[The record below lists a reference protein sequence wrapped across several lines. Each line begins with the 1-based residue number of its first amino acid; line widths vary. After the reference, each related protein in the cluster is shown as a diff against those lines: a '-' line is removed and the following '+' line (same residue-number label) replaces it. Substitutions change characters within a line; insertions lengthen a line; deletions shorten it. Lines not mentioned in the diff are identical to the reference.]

1 MPPPTTLVLAQI
13 LTSMLS
19 NDSSVA
25 ELLRRQATFLEDTTL
40 PAPLQARGAAIFH
53 HALFTETPN
62 AIPAGKPVI
71 EILRKTVVRAGE
83 LYLENERGP
92 VVKSEG
98 DDGVGVEQA
107 AKHGGDEDE
116 EEGVQDGEAAR
127 MGQAMK
133 DDRCTAKETSARAGR
148 KRMRKEEEEDS
159 NVDDPDGDDFNA
171 ESQRATEVIAI
182 RPNRQIHDKI
192 SALVAAN
199 AAKTLPARIA
209 LEKKRSERARLKVS
223 STSTRSESM
232 APFTDT
238 AAQST
243 STSSTSN
250 THPEGD
256 IPLAKPRSKRNTTP
270 PPKRFGT
277 HRKRRVRAP
286 PTFSSLRA
294 LPFPPHLT
302 PEVEQPK
309 PSLIVVLSIPHLGAV
324 VKALGSNGPEKKK
337 RKKVK
342 KSELSSEFVRDE
354 DDDDDEDEE

>member
-1 MPPPTTLVLAQI
+1 MPPPTTLVLAQL
-13 LTSMLS
+13 LTSTLS

-40 PAPLQARGAAIFH
+40 PAALQARGAAIFH

-62 AIPAGKPVI
+62 AIHAGESVV
-71 EILRKTVVRAGE
+71 EILRKTIVRIGE

-98 DDGVGVEQA
+98 GDGVGVEVA
-107 AKHGGDEDE
+107 AKEGSGVHDED
-116 EEGVQDGEAAR
+116 GVRREEAAR
-127 MGQAMK
+127 MGQAKK
-133 DDRCTAKETSARAGR
+133 DDRRTAEGTSARAGR
-148 KRMRKEEEEDS
+148 KRTRDEQDEDS
-159 NVDDPDGDDFNA
+159 SVDDPDSNDFNAREA
-171 ESQRATEVIAI
+171 ESQRATDIIAV

-199 AAKTLPARIA
+199 TTKTLPARIA
-209 LEKKRSERARLKVS
+209 LEKKRSERAKSKASSS
-223 STSTRSESM
+223 STFSEPM

-243 STSSTSN
+243 SASSTDN
-250 THPEGD
+250 TNLEGST
-256 IPLAKPRSKRNTTP
+256 PLTKSRSKRNTSP

-286 PTFSSLRA
+286 PTFLSRA
-294 LPFPPHLT
+294 LPTLPAPPAI
-302 PEVEQPK
+302 EQPK

-324 VKALGSNGPEKKK
+324 VKTLGSKEPAKKK

-342 KSELSSEFVRDE
+342 KSELSSEFIR
-354 DDDDDEDEE
+354 DEDEEEEEE

>member
-1 MPPPTTLVLAQI
+1 MPPPTTLVLAQL
-13 LTSMLS
+13 LTSTLS

-62 AIPAGKPVI
+62 AIHAGELVVS
-71 EILRKTVVRAGE
+71 ILRKTVVRAGE

-98 DDGVGVEQA
+98 DDGVSVDQA
-107 AKHGGDEDE
+107 ARHGGDEDE

-127 MGQAMK
+127 MRRAMK
-133 DDRCTAKETSARAGR
+133 DDGRTAKETSARAGR
-148 KRMRKEEEEDS
+148 KRTRKEEEEDS
-159 NVDDPDGDDFNA
+159 SVDDSDGDDFNA
-171 ESQRATEVIAI
+171 ESQRATDVIAI
-182 RPNRQIHDKI
+182 RQNRQIHDKI

-209 LEKKRSERARLKVS
+209 LEKKRSERAKS
-223 STSTRSESM
+223 KASPPSTLSEPM
-232 APFTDT
+232 VPFTDT
-238 AAQST
+238 VAQPPSN
-243 STSSTSN
+243 SSTSN
-250 THPEGD
+250 THPESGT
-256 IPLAKPRSKRNTTP
+256 PLTKPRSKRNTTP

-277 HRKRRVRAP
+277 HRERRIRAP
-286 PTFSSLRA
+286 PTFSSLPTLFA
-294 LPFPPHLT
+294 PPAI
-302 PEVEQPK
+302 EQPK
-309 PSLIVVLSIPHLGAV
+309 PSLIIILSIPHLGAV
-324 VKALGSNGPEKKK
+324 VRTLGSKEPAKKK

-354 DDDDDEDEE
+354 DEDAEEEE

>member
-1 MPPPTTLVLAQI
+1 MPPPITLVLAQL
-13 LTSMLS
+13 LTSTLS

-25 ELLRRQATFLEDTTL
+25 ELLRRQTTFLEDTTL

-62 AIPAGKPVI
+62 AIHAGEPVV
-71 EILRKTVVRAGE
+71 EILRKTIVGVGE

-98 DDGVGVEQA
+98 GDGVSAEQP
-107 AKHGGDEDE
+107 AKHGGDGHEED
-116 EEGVQDGEAAR
+116 GVRDGEAGR

-133 DDRCTAKETSARAGR
+133 DDECTAKETSARAGR
-148 KRMRKEEEEDS
+148 KRTRDEQDGVGS
-159 NVDDPDGDDFNA
+159 VDDPDSDAFNARDA
-171 ESQRATEVIAI
+171 ESQRTTDVIAI
-182 RPNRQIHDKI
+182 RPNRQIHDEI

-209 LEKKRSERARLKVS
+209 LEKKRSERAKSKAS
-223 STSTRSESM
+223 SCSTFSEPT

-238 AAQST
+238 VVQPPSN
-243 STSSTSN
+243 SSTSN
-250 THPEGD
+250 THPEGGT
-256 IPLAKPRSKRNTTP
+256 PLTKPRPKRNTTP

-277 HRKRRVRAP
+277 HRERRIRAP
-286 PTFSSLRA
+286 PTFSSLRT
-294 LPFPPHLT
+294 LPAPPAI
-302 PEVEQPK
+302 EQPK

-324 VKALGSNGPEKKK
+324 VKALGSKEAGKRK

-354 DDDDDEDEE
+354 DEEEEE